1 MAWASSQ
8 HYTPATGDAG
18 LIVLPTIALLS
29 NTKYNSLPVSPDG
42 ENQKRSTLNLAGRRK
57 EEEVVIGFNL
67 LRSRLE
73 GERKRLIEE
82 LEQSKASVR
91 PAEERREGSPFG
103 KREEEATESFELEK
117 RLALEKR
124 IRDQLAEVEHALT
137 KFEQGTY
144 GLCDICGQ
152 PIDPAR
158 LEALPQASLCLS
170 CKAQKA
176 KSAKGKI
183 SPG

>member
-1 MAWASSQ
+1 M
-8 HYTPATGDAG
+8 T
-18 LIVLPTIALLS
+18 
-29 NTKYNSLPVSPDG
+29 
-42 ENQKRSTLNLAGRRK
+42 
-57 EEEVVIGFNL
+57 IGFNL

-73 GERKRLIEE
+73 QEQKRLTGD
-82 LEQSKASVR
+82 LEQLKVNTR
-91 PAEERREGSPFG
+91 PERREGSPFG

-124 IRDQLAEVEHALT
+124 IRDQLAEIEHALL
-137 KFEQGTY
+137 KFDEGTY

-158 LEALPQASLCLS
+158 LEALPQANLCLN
-170 CKAQKA
+170 CKALQA
-176 KSAKGKI
+176 KNAKGKL